1 MEELFYSPV
10 RTGVSAWFGIVGI
23 VGAAALILF
32 VAVWVMRR
40 TPSELE
46 ALLGEEPPPMPP
58 RIERRLLVGG
68 IVSAVVCA
76 GGFLGHAFTP
86 LEAKFDPERV
96 SPYVEDAYGQGLDYS
111 FDSVFGDRSE
121 ECLLDDEC
129 EGFTIA
135 HRGTKYWVKFDEMAN
150 EGYLVDADSGEHVTP
165 DVLPLDSLEKVVLEE
180 SRLTDIEVTVG
191 EEFPVWNV
199 DLVSPQESPVTV
211 SGVVD
216 GVYYSDLILVADAE
230 LTNIRIIP
238 PGENSGSVS
247 EDDLVK

>member
-1 MEELFYSPV
+1 MEELFYSSV
-10 RTGVSAWFGIVGI
+10 HTGASAWFGIAGI
-23 VGAAALILF
+23 AGTAALILF
-32 VAVWVMRR
+32 FAVWLMWR

-46 ALLGEEPPPMPP
+46 ALLGEEPPPIK
-58 RIERRLLVGG
+58 RYFLVGG

-76 GGFLGHAFTP
+76 GGFLGYAFAP

-111 FDSVFGDRSE
+111 FGSLFGDRSE

-129 EGFTIA
+129 EGFPIT

-150 EGYLVDADSGEHVTP
+150 EGYLVDAGSGEHVTP
-165 DVLPLDSLEKVVLEE
+165 DVLTVDSLEKVVLEE
-180 SRLTDIEVTVG
+180 SRLTDVEVTVG
-191 EEFPVWNV
+191 EEFPVWDV
-199 DLVSPQESPVTV
+199 ELVSPQESPVTV

-230 LTNIRIIP
+230 LTNIRIVP

-247 EDDLVK
+247 EDDLMK

>member
-10 RTGVSAWFGIVGI
+10 HTGVSAWFGVVG
-23 VGAAALILF
+23 VLGALVLVILF
-32 VAVWVMRR
+32 AVWVMWRV
-40 TPSELE
+40 PSELDMW
-46 ALLGEEPPPMPP
+46 LGEKPSPMPL
-58 RIERRLLVGG
+58 RIKRRLLVGG
-68 IVSAVVCA
+68 IVSAVICA

-86 LEAKFDPERV
+86 LESKFDSERV
-96 SPYVEDAYGQGLDYS
+96 SPYVKDTYGQGLDDS
-111 FDSVFGDRSE
+111 FDSLFGDRSE
-121 ECLLDDEC
+121 ECLLDDKC
-129 EGFTIA
+129 EGFPIT
-135 HRGTKYWVKFDEMAN
+135 HRGTKYWVKFDEVAN

-165 DVLPLDSLEKVVLEE
+165 DVLAVDSLEKVVLEE
-180 SRLTDIEVTVG
+180 SRLTDVEVTVG

-230 LTNIRIIP
+230 LTDIRIIP
-238 PGENSGSVS
+238 PGENSGSIS